1 MRFIRSGW
9 TRHDLR
15 GNGVLLQKEKE
26 TEMTE
31 ETKTVDSTS
40 DARKATM
47 TIFERLCNFI
57 VWKVKVKYLVPIRW
71 YNRWAWQNCS
81 AGKKAARD
89 HA

>member
-1 MRFIRSGW
+1 
-9 TRHDLR
+9 
-15 GNGVLLQKEKE
+15 
-26 TEMTE
+26 MT
-31 ETKTVDSTS
+31 
-40 DARKATM
+40 M
-47 TIFERLCNFI
+47 FERLCNLI